1 VGVYR
6 LGGFPAWSGL
16 AFGPAAAAVVA
27 ILLEG
32 ARDLHARIPVRWGG
46 REYVLEPNDR

>member
-1 VGVYR
+1 VI
-6 LGGFPAWSGL
+6 
-16 AFGPAAAAVVA
+16 A

-32 ARDLHARIPVRWGG
+32 ARDLRARIPVRWGG